1 MNRSIQFQLLCV
13 AVIIIITIIVAAPN
27 FISPIGIINIIMM
40 MITNIIIIMMMITA
54 NISID
59 IVIVLPLPHLQE
71 MFRSKE
77 YCADIWDY
85 LHRNRAALTNPL
97 YMDPNHEDTPTTHSL
112 IPPLSQLLRNVT
124 LWTDYFYRYC
134 SLPTIVTPPTQLSD
148 YLYESGV

>member
-1 MNRSIQFQLLCV
+1 MNMISNSISNSISIFLNTISSITIV
-13 AVIIIITIIVAAPN
+13 HIVIIVVVIIFV
-27 FISPIGIINIIMM
+27 
-40 MITNIIIIMMMITA
+40 
-54 NISID
+54 ID
-59 IVIVLPLPHLQE
+59 IVIITITVITSIVSFQE
-71 MFRSKE
+71 MFRSRE
-77 YCADIWDY
+77 YCADIWVY

-97 YMDPNHEDTPTTHSL
+97 YMDPSHEDTPTTHSL